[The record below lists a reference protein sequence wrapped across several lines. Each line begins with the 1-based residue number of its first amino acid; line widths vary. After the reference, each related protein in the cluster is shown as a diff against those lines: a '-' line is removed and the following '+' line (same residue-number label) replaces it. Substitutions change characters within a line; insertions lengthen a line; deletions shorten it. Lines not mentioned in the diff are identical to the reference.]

1 MSAESPNSTATRK
14 PRRWVAAILL
24 AVVLGGLAHFL
35 VPWLSAEPET
45 VIVVIRHAERS
56 SAPGKDPPLSPA
68 GEARAQALV
77 QVARTAGF
85 QKIYTSEFQ
94 RTQQTAQP
102 LATALG
108 LTIDP
113 TFQGKDLSGLSNDI
127 LKNHR
132 GQTVLVVHHT
142 NTVPQLIALL
152 GGGVVP
158 PIDDA
163 REFDR
168 FYIIH
173 HRRSGTSL
181 TLLKYGAVCLP

>member
-1 MSAESPNSTATRK
+1 MSAESPNSTATGK
-14 PRRWVAAILL
+14 PRRWVIAVLL
-24 AVVLGGLAHFL
+24 AAVLGGLALSL
-35 VPWLSAEPET
+35 VPRLSADLET
-45 VIVVIRHAERS
+45 VILIIRHAEKS
-56 SAPGKDPPLSPA
+56 SAPGQDPPLSPA

-77 QVARTAGF
+77 QIARTAGI
-85 QKIYTSEFQ
+85 QKIYASEFQ
-94 RTQQTAQP
+94 RTQQTVQP

-108 LTIDP
+108 LTIDT

-127 LKNHR
+127 LTNHR

-142 NTVPQLIALL
+142 NTVPQIIAQL

-158 PIDDA
+158 TIDDA

-173 HRRSGTSL
+173 HRRSGTTV
-181 TLLKYGAVCLP
+181 TLLKYGAASLQ